1 MSESSRHS
9 LANNVDE
16 LVRDFK
22 VLRQFKR
29 DSSTKYRQARKDLDD
44 MMKTLDAQSKQD
56 RESVERLWLR
66 IPRLNAAKIQAHAND
81 DLGLCNEI
89 DEELK
94 AIQIQVEELA
104 LGINSMER
112 DITEISNLLTEQ

>member
-1 MSESSRHS
+1 
-9 LANNVDE
+9 
-16 LVRDFK
+16 
-22 VLRQFKR
+22 
-29 DSSTKYRQARKDLDD
+29 
-44 MMKTLDAQSKQD
+44 MKTLDAQSKQD

-94 AIQIQVEELA
+94 TIQIQVEELA

-112 DITEISNLLTEQ
+112 DITEISNLLTEQWCWGGWGVLVEDITVKQKAWVFLY